1 MSVRGKHS
9 PISDEE
15 AEEFALRIATS
26 DNVEIELAGE
36 EALQTQ
42 TMWED
47 FVASRIQEER
57 GVEATGA
64 LVNMANRGRRHLLRR
79 AIRMLKR

>member
-57 GVEATGA
+57 GVEATPE

>member
-57 GVEATGA
+57 GVEA
-64 LVNMANRGRRHLLRR
+64 
-79 AIRMLKR
+79 